1 MTIPDKYLSA
11 LIALALVALL
21 VALAWSVCGCATQS
35 MATTAYVIPE
45 TVVIVGGDVARC
57 WPGLGL
63 IVVPWG
69 PGVDVKGEPLPD
81 FEALGHEVWHIVE
94 GAWHE

>member
-1 MTIPDKYLSA
+1 MKMISILTTV
-11 LIALALVALL
+11 ALVAFGLY
-21 VALAWSVCGCATQS
+21 GCATQPIG
-35 MATTAYVIPE
+35 TTAYLVPE
-45 TVVIVGGDVARC
+45 TVVMVGGDEARC
-57 WPGLGL
+57 WPGMGL

-69 PGVDVKGEPLPD
+69 SRVSGNGEPLPD

>member
-1 MTIPDKYLSA
+1 MTLDKYLSA
-11 LIALALVALL
+11 LIALALIALL
-21 VALAWSVCGCATQS
+21 IALAWSVCGCATQPIR
-35 MATTAYVIPE
+35 TTAYLVPE
-45 TVVIVGGDVARC
+45 TVVMVGGDEARC

-63 IVVPWG
+63 IIVPWG
-69 PGVDVKGEPLPD
+69 SGTDTSGQSLPD

>member
-11 LIALALVALL
+11 LIALALIALL
-21 VALAWSVCGCATQS
+21 VALAWSFCGCATQPIGR
-35 MATTAYVIPE
+35 TAYLLPE
-45 TVVIVGGDVARC
+45 TVVMVGGDDARC
-57 WPGLGL
+57 WPGMGL

-69 PGVDVKGEPLPD
+69 SGRDASGQALPD